1 MSSNRIAEE
10 EYSFKDMEP
19 QQVKNTKKPGSDI
32 RGQRQRKHPEEAQE
46 DSEKDTPERNLSVH
60 RSVTLGQ
67 QLNLSAFVSS
77 LLFFFFFLVL
87 FYFFNFILFL
97 NFI

>member
-67 QLNLSAFVSS
+67 RLNLSAFFSS
-77 LLFFFFFLVL
+77 LLFFFFLVL

>member
-67 QLNLSAFVSS
+67 RLNLSAFVSS
-77 LLFFFFFLVL
+77 LLFFFFWFYFIFLIL
-87 FYFFNFILFL
+87 FYF
-97 NFI
+97 

>member
-46 DSEKDTPERNLSVH
+46 DSEKVH
-60 RSVTLGQ
+60 SDPRPLKQGDKVQ
-67 QLNLSAFVSS
+67 
-77 LLFFFFFLVL
+77 
-87 FYFFNFILFL
+87 
-97 NFI
+97 

>member
-67 QLNLSAFVSS
+67 RLNLSAFVSS
-77 LLFFFFFLVL
+77 LLFFFFFFLVL
-87 FYFFNFILFL
+87 FYFLILFY
-97 NFI
+97 F

>member
-1 MSSNRIAEE
+1 
-10 EYSFKDMEP
+10 MEP

-67 QLNLSAFVSS
+67 RLNLSAFVSS
-77 LLFFFFFLVL
+77 LLFFFFFWFYFIFLIL
-87 FYFFNFILFL
+87 FYF
-97 NFI
+97 